1 MTQEELLRFTR
12 GKELFEQIERIKS
25 QINDIKYLSERHY
38 YPGTETGWK
47 LSAIVNDSFEDIN
60 LSSEEFWSC
69 IENVIDFKRKKLEQL
84 QQEFNEL

>member
-12 GKELFEQIERIKS
+12 GKELLEQIERIKS
-25 QINDIKYLSERHY
+25 QIDDIEYLSERPY
-38 YPGTETGWK
+38 CPRTETGWK
-47 LSAIVNDSFEDIN
+47 LSFIVNDSFEDIN

>member
-12 GKELFEQIERIKS
+12 GQELFEQIRRIKS
-25 QINDIKYLSERHY
+25 QIENLKYLSERHY
-38 YPGTETGWK
+38 CLGTETGWK
-47 LSAIVNDSFEDIN
+47 LSAIVNDSFEDIS

-69 IENVIDFKRKKLEQL
+69 INNILDFKHKKLEQL

>member
-12 GKELFEQIERIKS
+12 GKELSEQIRRIKS
-25 QINDIKYLSERHY
+25 QIENLKYLSERHY
-38 YPGTETGWK
+38 HPWTETGWK

>member
-1 MTQEELLRFTR
+1 MTQEELLRLTH
-12 GKELFEQIERIKS
+12 GKELYGQIERIKS
-25 QINDIKYLSERHY
+25 QIDDIEYLFERHY
-38 YPGTETGWK
+38 YPRTETGWK

-69 IENVIDFKRKKLEQL
+69 IENIIDFKRKKLEQL